1 MTHKYA
7 SHKSS
12 LFLLELILAIL
23 FFSIA
28 SAVCVQLFVKA
39 HLLSRD
45 AQNLSIA
52 VNECADAAEI
62 IYSSDTPEE
71 MLDLLKNAYPNL
83 QMDGTTL
90 SIPFDEN
97 FQKKIVYEI
106 TEQTDGSTI
115 LQANISFA
123 DVYTLNVAH
132 CMKPV
137 KDGEA
142 AYE

>member
-115 LQANISFA
+115 LQANIYFA